1 MDARRR
7 SGGRRRGDDRIC
19 RVQNAWYRRHHLLA
33 RCSIPGWEDWKSTRV
48 RGCHPPLQLIRPF
61 ISNGLPNA
69 RAISQPFWRWW
80 RPVPTL
86 SPDSPIGRAN
96 SPPRGGCGRRQTP
109 IGRLGSGLRD
119 GGWPLFLLVEQ
130 QDTPIFGASKRSS
143 ARPDEHRTPEETSGR
158 KSLASDYR
166 ETRGTNWM

>member
-1 MDARRR
+1 MEYSPVIMA
-7 SGGRRRGDDRIC
+7 
-19 RVQNAWYRRHHLLA
+19 N
-33 RCSIPGWEDWKSTRV
+33 
-48 RGCHPPLQLIRPF
+48 LIRPF

-69 RAISQPFWRWW
+69 RAISQPFWGWW

-96 SPPRGGCGRRQTP
+96 SPPRGGCGRRQAP

-130 QDTPIFGASKRSS
+130 QDTPIFGARF
-143 ARPDEHRTPEETSGR
+143 EEEQRT
-158 KSLASDYR
+158 A
-166 ETRGTNWM
+166 